1 MTTRAPDRVMVCVS
15 SNTRADRVIEAGARI
30 AARLRASWY
39 AVYVDTPLERRTK
52 SREQTVQSHMR
63 LAEARGAI
71 VVRVNAMSP
80 ADGLIAFAQREGVT
94 HAIFG
99 QSARSRWERLRRGSV
114 IARFVAAV
122 ADAVVNVVP

>member
-1 MTTRAPDRVMVCVS
+1 MVCVS
-15 SNTRADRVIEAGARI
+15 SNTRADRVIEAGAGI
-30 AARLRASWY
+30 AARLRACWY

-122 ADAVVNVVP
+122 ADAAVNVVP